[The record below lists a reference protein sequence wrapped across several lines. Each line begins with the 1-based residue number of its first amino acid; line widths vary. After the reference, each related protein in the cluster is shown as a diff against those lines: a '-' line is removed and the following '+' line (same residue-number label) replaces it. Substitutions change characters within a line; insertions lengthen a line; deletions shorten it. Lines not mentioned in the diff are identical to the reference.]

1 MTFATLLSLFTMSAA
16 APGQIRRELVIPLE
30 PVSVLDTTKSEKQF
44 AVDDMQIDVFAV
56 YDETLVLGGS
66 IPSGSGYQQEIA
78 AIALLE
84 TLQDDTMRVRAA
96 KSIPEA
102 QTIQTLAIKQSP
114 VTQVFALATSFE
126 KVDQSFLI
134 KYDIQ
139 NDEIKLVRTNIQTGD
154 SQSFGASI
162 LFDFDES
169 PFLVMTFLGQESSI
183 IASKPSIL
191 VSYEIEHG
199 GE

>member
-1 MTFATLLSLFTMSAA
+1 M
-16 APGQIRRELVIPLE
+16 RV
-30 PVSVLDTTKSEKQF
+30 
-44 AVDDMQIDVFAV
+44 
-56 YDETLVLGGS
+56 
-66 IPSGSGYQQEIA
+66 IA
-78 AIALLE
+78 AKI
-84 TLQDDTMRVRAA
+84 
-96 KSIPEA
+96 IPEA

-139 NDEIKLVRTNIQTGD
+139 NDEIKLIQANIQAGD

-162 LFDFDES
+162 LFDSDES
-169 PFLVMTFLGQESSI
+169 PFLVLTFLGQESSL

>member
-1 MTFATLLSLFTMSAA
+1 MTFATLLSLVTMSAA

-139 NDEIKLVRTNIQTGD
+139 NDEIKLIRTNIQTGD